1 VGELSSAGYSRQA
14 GRAVALGY
22 ARMPHPV
29 TEDRLQTARFEV
41 DIAGERTPVSAR
53 LA

>member
-1 VGELSSAGYSRQA
+1 
-14 GRAVALGY
+14 
-22 ARMPHPV
+22 MPHPV